1 MESEDGDVSS
11 SANIID
17 TLGTE
22 SMLKGE
28 SESVRDDGNTSGFVP
43 NDRTSSAQDIMAQRL
58 KEMKERLRIQMENA
72 DWQGAKTTES
82 EAQPSSSRIRH
93 NPLDETD
100 DIVIDMMKLSE
111 VHSRPQTDRINENN
125 NSRNTYG
132 KTDAVQPHQYVNG
145 ESPSQPS

>member
-43 NDRTSSAQDIMAQRL
+43 NDRTSSA
-58 KEMKERLRIQMENA
+58 
-72 DWQGAKTTES
+72 
-82 EAQPSSSRIRH
+82 
-93 NPLDETD
+93 
-100 DIVIDMMKLSE
+100 
-111 VHSRPQTDRINENN
+111 
-125 NSRNTYG
+125 
-132 KTDAVQPHQYVNG
+132 
-145 ESPSQPS
+145 